1 VRARRGGERIEGGAV
16 RKRRER
22 GWKGERKY
30 LTLLGVV
37 RVFSSDGAV
46 TERYRHKSKEEIK
59 NLFEIPTM
67 EAMGK
72 REAVA
77 ERVDAR
83 SSKHPRVDLVPV
95 TLLSGFLG
103 AGKTSTLKHI
113 LETNHKAEGKFR
125 CAVIVND
132 MAELN
137 IDKELIEKVVQTEKV
152 IAMSN
157 GCVCCTLQD
166 DLVKQMVELAQ
177 SGKFDY
183 LLIEASGVSEPAQI
197 ARLFENCSED
207 HDHDFAHENKVPLNM
222 VAKLDTIVTVV
233 DSATFFGNLGTV
245 KKSESK
251 EPLAQLLVE
260 QIATANVIVLNK
272 TDLVSREQLER
283 VSERVN
289 VLNTKA
295 DVIPAQNGRVHV
307 TKLLGTSKFNQKDL
321 PVTTFDLMEVEPERA
336 CCSASTAQ
344 GKPKCCSKKP
354 NLIDSGL
361 SNVFLGKA
369 TKTRHAARF
378 GVSSFV
384 YQARRPFNPTRF
396 HNKFVCKYFVLVER
410 DLEELDN
417 DEAEMEVEDATF
429 VEIQQAKDKE
439 EGDKVAR
446 LQEEGKT
453 KHDLRTE
460 TLGDLCRS
468 KGFIWMASSH
478 DLMGCFQ
485 QAGPTVTIE
494 SPGVWAVL
502 ERKAYEGTDE
512 EKVQLRK
519 DWVAPWGDRRQDLV
533 FIGIKLDCE
542 KIQQI
547 LDECLLTDEELAL
560 GVDGW
565 KATMGDIFLN
575 EDDESDSE
583 AEKEA

>member
-1 VRARRGGERIEGGAV
+1 VAI
-16 RKRRER
+16 
-22 GWKGERKY
+22 
-30 LTLLGVV
+30 
-37 RVFSSDGAV
+37 
-46 TERYRHKSKEEIK
+46 
-59 NLFEIPTM
+59 
-67 EAMGK
+67 GK
-72 REAVA
+72 REAAA

-166 DLVKQMVELAQ
+166 DLVEQMVELAQ

-207 HDHDFAHENKVPLNM
+207 HDHVFAHENKVSLNM

-260 QIATANVIVLNK
+260 QIATANVVVLNK
-272 TDLVSREQLER
+272 TDLVTGEQLER

-307 TKLLGTSKFNQKDL
+307 TKLLGTSKFNPKDL

-336 CCSASTAQ
+336 CCSASTGQ
-344 GKPKCCSKKP
+344 GKPKCCSKKS
-354 NLIDSGL
+354 NLMDSGL
-361 SNVFLGKA
+361 SKVFFGRA
-369 TKTRHAARF
+369 AKTRHAARF

-396 HNKFVCKYFVLVER
+396 HNNFVCKFFVPVER
-410 DLEELDN
+410 DFEELDH
-417 DEAEMEVEDATF
+417 DEAGMEVEDATF
-429 VEIQQAKDKE
+429 GEPQQAKDKE
-439 EGDKVAR
+439 EEEEEEAKVAR
-446 LQEEGKT
+446 LQEEAEAKQ
-453 KHDLRTE
+453 DLRTK

-485 QAGPTVTIE
+485 QAGSTVTIE
-494 SPGVWAVL
+494 SPGVWAAL
-502 ERKAYEGTDE
+502 ERQAYEGTNE
-512 EKVQLRK
+512 EKLQLRK

-533 FIGIKLDCE
+533 FIGIKLDSE
-542 KIQQI
+542 KIQQL

-565 KATMGDIFLN
+565 KATIGDVFLN
-575 EDDESDSE
+575 GDDESDSE